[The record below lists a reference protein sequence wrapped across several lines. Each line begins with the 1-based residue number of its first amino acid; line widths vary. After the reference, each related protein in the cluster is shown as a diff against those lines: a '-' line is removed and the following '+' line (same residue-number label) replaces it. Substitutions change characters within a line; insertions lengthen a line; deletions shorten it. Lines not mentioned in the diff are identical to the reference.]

1 MASYEDIALMGH
13 LMRRAGFGS
22 PRAELEERVSKGYE
36 ATVEELLEPE
46 KHGIPPNNEYLLF
59 RHFTPGIIPGGT
71 TWDGQANYI
80 WQMIN
85 TERPLQEK
93 MALFWHQIFATG
105 NGKVNKAQELLTQI
119 SMFRR
124 CGLGGYR
131 ELLVEV
137 AKNPAMIYWLDNN
150 ENHKDSPNENWG
162 RELLEL
168 FSMGQG
174 NYTEEDVL
182 ECARAFTGWTIL
194 ACLPRFPYL
203 QFPWDFEYKPEDHD
217 DSEKSFLGHKGC
229 FNGEDVID
237 IIVRQPATARFIARH
252 LYNFFVADDVQ
263 IPAWQHTPPRD
274 PVAVNIIGDAFVSS
288 SYDMSA
294 TLRVLLNSE
303 FFKQARFQKVK
314 SPAEV
319 VVGTMN
325 LVGDFKGVS
334 KPGLQELGTEPN
346 NMGQSLLDPPSVE
359 GWHTG
364 QEWIDTGSLVRRIN
378 FVADR
383 VGDLNM
389 PGVQDIVDRVRAMG
403 AISAEQLVDS
413 CLELIGP
420 VEVNEGTHDELVRL
434 SEPAGDM
441 RWDTEEASHASAR
454 RVGDMLSLIASAR
467 EYQFG

>member
-22 PRAELEERVSKGYE
+22 PRAELEQRVARGYE

-46 KHGIPPNNEYLLF
+46 KHGVPPNDEYLLF

-71 TWDGQANYI
+71 TWDGQANYV

-85 TERPLQEK
+85 TQRPLQEK

-119 SMFRR
+119 NLFRR
-124 CGLGGYR
+124 RGLGSYR

-150 ENHKDSPNENWG
+150 ENHKNSPNENWG

-174 NYTEEDVL
+174 NYTEQDVY

-203 QFPWDFEYKPEDHD
+203 QFPWEFEYKPEDHD
-217 DSEKSFLGHKGC
+217 DDEKSFLGHKGH

-263 IPAWQHTPPRD
+263 VPSWQHTPPRD
-274 PVAVNIIGDAFVSS
+274 PVAVNIIADAFVSS

-294 TLRVLLNSE
+294 TLRVLLNSD
-303 FFKQARFQKVK
+303 FFKQAHFQKVK

-325 LVGDFKGVS
+325 LVGDFKGAPR
-334 KPGLQELGTEPN
+334 PGLQELGIEPN

-378 FVADR
+378 FVADK
-383 VGDLNM
+383 VGDLSM
-389 PGVQDIVDRVRAMG
+389 PGVQDIVDRVRASG

-420 VEVNEGTHDELVRL
+420 VEVNEGTRDELVRL
-434 SEPAGDM
+434 AEPAGEM
-441 RWDTEEASHASAR
+441 RWDTEEASHVSAR